1 MAVRIPVI
9 ARTSRPVRCLW
20 ILKLLGEEPL
30 HFTELAI
37 LFHVSERQIQR
48 DVATLKEAGAVIES
62 TERGYNLRGQ
72 YALPF

>member
-1 MAVRIPVI
+1 MSVRIPLI

-20 ILKLLGEEPL
+20 LLKLLAEEPL

-48 DVATLKEAGAVIES
+48 DVATLKEAGAVIE
-62 TERGYNLRGQ
+62 TTDRGYNLRGQ
-72 YALPF
+72 CVLPF